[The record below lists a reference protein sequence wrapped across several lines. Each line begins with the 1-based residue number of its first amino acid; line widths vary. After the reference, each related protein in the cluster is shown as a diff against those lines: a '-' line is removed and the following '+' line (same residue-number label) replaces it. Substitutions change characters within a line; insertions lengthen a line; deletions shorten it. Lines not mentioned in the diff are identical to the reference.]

1 MEIDVRDYLSEEEIK
16 QICIEEIRHKV
27 NRQFQEKDLER
38 IVSNSAYYKVFGI
51 VDDFLPGDYAEKLVR
66 NVEEIIDNSTDFALF
81 RWHYDTK
88 KPESVGA
95 KIIDEA
101 VRDNKQKII
110 DALNDYLD
118 KQLNEKKSELYE
130 QFLEMIQ
137 DRMWDGFSIK
147 FEK

>member
-38 IVSNSAYYKVFGI
+38 IISNSAYYKVFGI
-51 VDDFLPGDYAEKLVR
+51 VDDLLPGDYAERIVK

-81 RWHYDTK
+81 RWHYDAK
-88 KPESVGA
+88 NPESVGA
-95 KIIDEA
+95 KIIDET

-118 KQLNEKKSELYE
+118 IQLNENKSELYE
-130 QFLEMIQ
+130 KFIEMIQ
-137 DRMWDGFSIK
+137 DRMWNGFNIK

>member
-1 MEIDVRDYLSEEEIK
+1 MEIDVRDYLSKEEIK

-38 IVSNSAYYKVFGI
+38 VISNSAYYKVFGI
-51 VDDFLPGDYAEKLVR
+51 VDDMLPGDYAERIVK

-88 KPESVGA
+88 NPESVGA

-118 KQLNEKKSELYE
+118 KQLNEKKGKLYE
-130 QFLEMIQ
+130 DFIEMIQ
-137 DRMWDGFSIK
+137 DRMWDGFNIK

>member
-1 MEIDVRDYLSEEEIK
+1 MEIDVREYLSEDEIK

-38 IVSNSAYYKVFGI
+38 VISNSAYYKVFGI
-51 VDDFLPGDYAEKLVR
+51 VDDMLPGDYAERIVK

-88 KPESVGA
+88 NPESVGA

-118 KQLNEKKSELYE
+118 KQLNEKKGKLYE
-130 QFLEMIQ
+130 DFIEMIQ
-137 DRMWDGFSIK
+137 DRMWDGFNIK

>member
-38 IVSNSAYYKVFGI
+38 IISNSAYYKVFGI
-51 VDDFLPGDYAEKLVR
+51 VDDLLPGDYAERIVK

-101 VRDNKQKII
+101 VRDNKQKIV

-118 KQLNEKKSELYE
+118 TQLNEKKTELYE
-130 QFLEMIQ
+130 NFIEMIQ
-137 DRMWDGFSIK
+137 DRMWDGFSLR
-147 FEK
+147 FER